1 MELRQVE
8 SPKWW
13 PEFTVEDCSQ
23 HLLHLDTK
31 KWILG
36 IKEYEESGG
45 TGGSDITN
53 LLKDDKDATN
63 LGDSE
68 VGGSEVGLLQ
78 DNNSLSQ
85 QAGLHKGKVI
95 FGQV

>member
-1 MELRQVE
+1 ME
-8 SPKWW
+8 
-13 PEFTVEDCSQ
+13 
-23 HLLHLDTK
+23 
-31 KWILG
+31 
-36 IKEYEESGG
+36 EYEESGG

-68 VGGSEVGLLQ
+68 VGGSEVDLLQ

-85 QAGLHKGKVI
+85 QPRLHQGEVV